1 MKHINTLFKSKR
13 IAATSLLVLGLASL
27 SDLAVVSG
35 MDHEEAPVE
44 FLVTEPES
52 VLRKGF
58 VE

>member
-1 MKHINTLFKSKR
+1 M
-13 IAATSLLVLGLASL
+13 
-27 SDLAVVSG
+27 SDLAGVSG

-52 VLRKGF
+52 VVQRGV

>member
-1 MKHINTLFKSKR
+1 M
-13 IAATSLLVLGLASL
+13 
-27 SDLAVVSG
+27 SDLAGVSG

-52 VLRKGF
+52 VFQKEF

>member
-1 MKHINTLFKSKR
+1 M
-13 IAATSLLVLGLASL
+13 
-27 SDLAVVSG
+27 SDLAGVSG